1 MKKNE
6 IKWFDTEYCGSADET
21 VQPVLVNGKL
31 FLKPKNSRKMRK
43 KFDVS
48 ITKPLTLWAQVEA
61 ENDDEAI
68 KQAMGIAMNTPYE
81 GWVHG
86 LSPAKVEVTEA

>member
-1 MKKNE
+1 MKN
-6 IKWFDTEYCGSADET
+6 T
-21 VQPVLVNGKL
+21 
-31 FLKPKNSRKMRK
+31 K
-43 KFDVS
+43 KKYNVS
-48 ITKPLTLWAQVEA
+48 ISKPLTLWVQVEA

-86 LSPAKVEVTEA
+86 LSPARVEVTEA

>member
-1 MKKNE
+1 MKN
-6 IKWFDTEYCGSADET
+6 A
-21 VQPVLVNGKL
+21 
-31 FLKPKNSRKMRK
+31 K
-43 KFDVS
+43 KKYNVS
-48 ITKPLTLWAQVEA
+48 ITKPLTLWVQVEA

-68 KQAMGIAMNTPYE
+68 KQAMGIAMNTSYE

>member
-1 MKKNE
+1 MKN
-6 IKWFDTEYCGSADET
+6 T
-21 VQPVLVNGKL
+21 
-31 FLKPKNSRKMRK
+31 K
-43 KFDVS
+43 KKYNVS
-48 ITKPLTLWAQVEA
+48 ITKPLTLWVQVEA

-68 KQAMGIAMNTPYE
+68 KQAMEIAMNTPSE